1 VTGLAH
7 FWRTFYKRPVR
18 ALLTLSV
25 EYLTYIAAVFLALGL
40 WVTRA
45 PLTFLDRTLGLA
57 LRQRF
62 VDFIARVSPG

>member
-7 FWRTFYKRPVR
+7 FWRAFTARPVR
-18 ALLTLSV
+18 TLLGLSV

-45 PLTFLDRTLGLA
+45 PLTFFDRVLGLG
-57 LRQRF
+57 LRSRF
-62 VDFIARVSPG
+62 VDFIARISPG